1 MALAPT
7 LCNFYQKIQVHHL
20 LHRDVREHC
29 KLPHLR
35 YYNIPQWPFLSKYYE
50 AFLPSESLKLVSISC
65 KRDFSICL
73 YGLRKHY
80 LNFGSYL
87 TFESTFNLEKLSFG
101 SYRMDFFLLLTIHLL
116 SYRDLLLFT
125 FCMNFVNV
133 CYFSVFSS

>member
-50 AFLPSESLKLVSISC
+50 AFLPSESMKLVPISC
-65 KRDFSICL
+65 KGDFSYCL
-73 YGLRKHY
+73 YELRKHY
-80 LNFGSYL
+80 LNFESYL
-87 TFESTFNLEKLSFG
+87 TFESTFNLEKKRVFACIG
-101 SYRMDFFLLLTIHLL
+101 WIFFYFWQVTYSVIGIC
-116 SYRDLLLFT
+116 
-125 FCMNFVNV
+125 FCLR
-133 CYFSVFSS
+133 STWIL